1 MIFCVKTCLLLI
13 LLDTPFQRNGT
24 SLSIESAG
32 EHYFLPT
39 WPCFSLPVSWNGLTR
54 AASIVVTVKLTKTC
68 NFGLRTGRNMKFC
81 AETSYLLIL
90 LATKFR
96 EIRTL
101 QSIGSPGVHCFLP
114 TRPRFSLPVSRK
126 NLARA
131 ASSPGM
137 GKLTK
142 KAYNFGFQ
150 TGRTI
155 NFCVET
161 S

>member
-1 MIFCVKTCLLLI
+1 M
-13 LLDTPFQRNGT
+13 
-24 SLSIESAG
+24 
-32 EHYFLPT
+32 
-39 WPCFSLPVSWNGLTR
+39 
-54 AASIVVTVKLTKTC
+54 
-68 NFGLRTGRNMKFC
+68 
-81 AETSYLLIL
+81 LIL

-142 KAYNFGFQ
+142 KACNFGFQ
-150 TGRTI
+150 TGRKVK
-155 NFCVET
+155 FCVKTWKLLILLDTKFRGYRTLQSIGSPGVHCFLPTRPRFSSPVSRKNSARAASRAGTGKLTKRLVTLVPKRGERCYIACRLVNGRSNWT
-161 S
+161 